1 MSIPRFMLVG
11 GGSGPTVTRR
21 PAGFGWRLVGG
32 NNHEL
37 GRSVAPT
44 ATVEDCRAG
53 VLRLK
58 DDVQAL
64 TGRVRRAAAE
74 PAWVW
79 VVELDGVPAA
89 VSGRAY
95 QRQRECRY
103 ALNHFLAAIPLAGI
117 TRDWSMPVAGPAL
130 GPAATPHVPGPG
142 AGPASGPA
150 AGPGPGPEPA
160 GPTTPTAPALAVGT
174 A

>member
-58 DDVQAL
+58 DGVEAL
-64 TGRVRRAAAE
+64 TGRVRRGTAE
-74 PAWVW
+74 AAWVW

-117 TRDWSMPVAGPAL
+117 RRDWQAPDAGPD
-130 GPAATPHVPGPG
+130 AAPHAPRPG
-142 AGPASGPA
+142 AGPASGPGA
-150 AGPGPGPEPA
+150 EPA
-160 GPTTPTAPALAVGT
+160 GAALAVGN